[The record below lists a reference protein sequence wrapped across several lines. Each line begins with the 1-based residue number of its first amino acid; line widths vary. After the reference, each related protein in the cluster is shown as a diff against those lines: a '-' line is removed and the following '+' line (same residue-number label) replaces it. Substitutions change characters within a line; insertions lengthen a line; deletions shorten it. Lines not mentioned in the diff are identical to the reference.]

1 MMQTAKA
8 SLFAA
13 SGVLVKMGRTL
24 RVDPSCRDRAWTLAA
39 LRSSCSGGAHSE
51 DDGDVTLADLEQ
63 AAHFARIDV
72 GASGDGERLL
82 MDVRKA
88 LRSFRT
94 MQDVPVDDVEPLHN
108 MADFLAKYRAAEGLE
123 DARGSLEAT
132 AVDDGALSKHTLSR
146 EELLSLSNA
155 SIRND
160 QYHLPRS

>member
-8 SLFAA
+8 GLFAV
-13 SGVLVKMGRTL
+13 SGVLLKMGRTL
-24 RVDPSCRDRAWTLAA
+24 RVDPSCRGRAWTLA
-39 LRSSCSGGAHSE
+39 LRSSCSGGARSE

-82 MDVRKA
+82 MEVRKA

-108 MADFLAKYRAAEGLE
+108 MADFLAKYRASEGLE